1 MSQAAVGK
9 SSGTSLLRWTVSF
22 SRAMIWTCIAAGP
35 LLLFS
40 LFHTGHVH
48 NPELAGPTFHFY
60 IVSLTS
66 FIVLVLAVLM
76 RVAAGHLGDPRALFL
91 SLAFIS
97 IAGIFLVHALTTPA
111 VFVPSFNPWVG
122 FSARLSPFFGAVFLV
137 AATVTWSPRARSTI
151 VRYQREITGAL
162 VAVILAYGTLALV
175 TSFQQ
180 SDLGGFATVLTGDSI
195 SYSLTGVTI
204 AMLVMVII
212 RYVTIYRSSSTPLV
226 IGILVSSVFLAQS
239 KILMTFAPIWHAS
252 WWEYH
257 VLMLAGF
264 CVALGGLLWE
274 YSNARSLRGTVGG
287 LLLRDSLAQVQ
298 RGYTD
303 VIVALIE
310 AVEAKDPYTRGHTQQ
325 VSELSMLIAQ
335 QLGLRDE
342 DQRALNQAAV
352 LHDIGKI
359 GIPDAVLNKPDKL
372 TEHEFNLI
380 KEHPVRGYRMIQHV
394 RSLRRESEGVRY
406 HHERLDGSGYPDGL
420 IGDEIPLIA
429 RIIAVADVFDALTSA
444 RPYRDAFSCEEAVE
458 IIKSERGTKLDPD
471 CVDALLEALPIWLG
485 RADKPQP
492 RLRSGA
498 SNWFDREVAAAGAGA
513 TQTLPEDASK
523 VH

>member
-1 MSQAAVGK
+1 
-9 SSGTSLLRWTVSF
+9 
-22 SRAMIWTCIAAGP
+22 MIPI
-35 LLLFS
+35 
-40 LFHTGHVH
+40 
-48 NPELAGPTFHFY
+48 
-60 IVSLTS
+60 
-66 FIVLVLAVLM
+66 
-76 RVAAGHLGDPRALFL
+76 
-91 SLAFIS
+91 
-97 IAGIFLVHALTTPA
+97 
-111 VFVPSFNPWVG
+111 
-122 FSARLSPFFGAVFLV
+122 
-137 AATVTWSPRARSTI
+137 
-151 VRYQREITGAL
+151 
-162 VAVILAYGTLALV
+162 
-175 TSFQQ
+175 
-180 SDLGGFATVLTGDSI
+180 DSI
-195 SYSLTGVTI
+195 HALTGVTI

-226 IGILVSSVFLAQS
+226 IGILVNSVFLAQS

-406 HHERLDGSGYPDGL
+406 HHERLDGSGYHHGVSA
-420 IGDEIPLIA
+420 GAIPMAA
-429 RIIAVADVFDALTSA
+429 RILAATWS
-444 RPYRDAFSCEEAVE
+444 
-458 IIKSERGTKLDPD
+458 
-471 CVDALLEALPIWLG
+471 ALPVCTS
-485 RADKPQP
+485 RC
-492 RLRSGA
+492 SGA
-498 SNWFDREVAAAGAGA
+498 YSSETRTISSLLSSSG
-513 TQTLPEDASK
+513 S
-523 VH
+523 